1 MGLDRGEIKGYLIQ
15 KDPDVVK
22 ALIDS
27 AYRTKLET
35 VGDKVYLRGLVEI
48 SNICR
53 KNCLYCGIRS
63 GNPAV
68 SRYELSDED
77 VIGAANFALEA
88 GYGSL
93 VIQGG
98 ERHDNEFVAK
108 ISRLVSKIKSLS
120 GQYPLGIT
128 LSLGE
133 QPREVYREWFQAGA
147 HRYLLRIE
155 SSNEQLY
162 SRIHPSDGNHT
173 YKSRMEALMDLKG
186 EGYQVG
192 TGVMIGLPFQTLDD
206 LANDLLFFRD
216 FDIDMCGM
224 GPYIEHSQTP
234 LWDYRD
240 QLLPTERR
248 LDLSIRMVALLRLL
262 MPDINIA
269 ATTAMQTLH
278 PEGREMAIMAGANV
292 IMPNMTIQ
300 SVRREYAIYENKPGV
315 EDDAA
320 ISRSKLESFLGEKNI
335 PIGWNQWGDSIRFR
349 NR

>member
-1 MGLDRGEIKGYLIQ
+1 MGLDRGEIIGYLQ
-15 KDPDVVK
+15 EESADVVK
-22 ALIDS
+22 GLFDS

-35 VGDKVYLRGLVEI
+35 VGEKVYLRGLVEI

-68 SRYELSDED
+68 SRYELSEDEVLD
-77 VIGAANFALEA
+77 AAKFALEA

-98 ERHDNEFVAK
+98 ERHDKEFVTK

-120 GQYPLGIT
+120 EQYPLGIT

-133 QPREVYREWFQAGA
+133 QPREVYREWFEAGA

-155 SSNEQLY
+155 SSNGELY
-162 SRIHPSDGNHT
+162 SRIHPSDSNHT
-173 YKSRMEALMDLKG
+173 FKSRMDALHDLKSV
-186 EGYQVG
+186 GYQVG

-278 PEGREMAIMAGANV
+278 PEGREMAIMTGANV
-292 IMPNMTIQ
+292 IMHNMTIQ
-300 SVRREYAIYENKPGV
+300 SVRSEYRIYENKPGI

-320 ISRSKLESFLGEKNI
+320 ISKSKLESFLGEKNI